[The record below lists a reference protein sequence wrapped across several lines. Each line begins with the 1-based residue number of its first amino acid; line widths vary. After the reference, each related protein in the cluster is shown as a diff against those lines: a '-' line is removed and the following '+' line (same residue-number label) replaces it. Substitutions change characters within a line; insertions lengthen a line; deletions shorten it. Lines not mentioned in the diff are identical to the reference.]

1 MKSILTKQNVVKE
14 SYPDSYT
21 LSYTSKGLRV
31 NGVLKEEYKESNT
44 KIVNTTAP
52 PTPIFSD
59 VYEWKDSQ
67 WVMIENV
74 ENLVERIYAKCEQ
87 LISKDPQGTPEE
99 WQAYVDKVNA
109 FKDSILQTLGP
120 WTVKITDYEVPSTIY
135 LWELRSIIKSKGL
148 EESVNEAIEDL
159 PEDIKTPALE
169 AWNHGTTIKRYS
181 PTIKL
186 IKTALGLSTYEV
198 DEIFRSATKISI

>member
-1 MKSILTKQNVVKE
+1 MKSVLTKQNIVKE

-31 NGVLKEEYKESNT
+31 NGVLKEEYKETNT
-44 KIVNTTAP
+44 KIVNTPAP

-67 WVMIENV
+67 WVMLENV

-87 LISKDPQGTPEE
+87 LVSRDPQGTPEE

-120 WTVKITDYEVPSTIY
+120 WTVKITDYEVPSSIY
-135 LWELRSIIKSKGL
+135 LWELRSILKEKGL
-148 EESVNEAIEDL
+148 DTQVETSINAL
-159 PEDIKTPALE
+159 PAEIKIPALE

-186 IKTALGLSTYEV
+186 IQSALDLSTYEV
-198 DEIFRSATKISI
+198 DEIFREAKKISI

>member
-1 MKSILTKQNVVKE
+1 ML
-14 SYPDSYT
+14 
-21 LSYTSKGLRV
+21 
-31 NGVLKEEYKESNT
+31 
-44 KIVNTTAP
+44 
-52 PTPIFSD
+52 
-59 VYEWKDSQ
+59 
-67 WVMIENV
+67 ENV

-169 AWNHGTTIKRYS
+169 AWNHATTIKRYS
-181 PTIKL
+181 PTVKI
-186 IKTALGLSTYEV
+186 IQAALGLSTYEV